1 MELELLQ
8 LLSPDVHLH
17 KQVNLTQTLT
27 KCQADHHKKSDKK
40 KPTRVIPIGVH
51 V

>member
-8 LLSPDVHLH
+8 LLAPDLPLN

-27 KCQADHHKKSDKK
+27 KCQADLM
-40 KPTRVIPIGVH
+40 
-51 V
+51 